1 MQMRVHGVV
10 LPSQSVNPAPERTD
24 PTTAKAFPLALAQNG
39 ERLRIAAFRSGKGLS
54 RKLGTLGLKK
64 GSEVTVAQ
72 RQRGGGVVVSQGS
85 NRVALGAAT
94 AQMILVTL
102 AGDDGMAQ
110 S

>member
-1 MQMRVHGVV
+1 MQMRVHRVD
-10 LPSQSVNPAPERTD
+10 PSPQSIDPAPEGAD
-24 PTTAKAFPLALAQNG
+24 PTDAKAFPLALAQDG

-64 GSEVTVAQ
+64 GSDVTVAQ

-102 AGDDGMAQ
+102 ADGGEDR